1 MIRRRLP
8 IGGVQVFRE
17 LRRDY
22 DVYVDKTRHVY
33 EMASRYKTV
42 FLARPR
48 RFGKSL
54 LCSTIAS
61 LFRAEKEL
69 FEGLAIAGMDWEW
82 KVHPIIHI
90 GFGHGDFT
98 DNGVEALNIIIERE
112 LDSICDTYGI
122 SVKKTGDISDLFV
135 RVITELAQKIGM
147 PVVIIDEYDNP
158 LLNTIDQPELNKRLR
173 EKLKGFYSVIKQYG
187 EHIRFAFITGVTKF
201 AQVSVF
207 SGMNQPQDISMMAE
221 YCDICG
227 VTQEELENVFA
238 PEIDSYAEKY
248 GGREKYLDKLRG
260 FYNGYCFTKDK
271 ISVYNTYGL
280 LNHFENSA
288 DFTPYWSMSGIPSFL
303 LKYLKMK
310 SSDIVEIEEAQMKAG
325 SFADYRDDTITL
337 FPLLYQAGYLT
348 ITDYDERTGIYKLN
362 YPNIEVRQTFAEFL
376 SGNYSKSHGIFND
389 SLAIDF
395 IDALLAGNV
404 DEFMDLLKWY
414 LQTVDYSLSSKI
426 TEFYVEFAVSN
437 IINMLGLRCVNE
449 VHTANGRMD
458 SVIHAGEYI
467 YIIEFK
473 VDKPVEKAVRQ
484 IRRKDYALIFAREGK
499 KIIKVGVVFNRE
511 TRNIL

>member
-1 MIRRRLP
+1 MTRRRLP
-8 IGGVQVFRE
+8 IGGVQVFSE
-17 LRRDY
+17 LRREY

-112 LDSICDTYGI
+112 LDGVCDAYGI

-187 EHIRFAFITGVTKF
+187 
-201 AQVSVF
+201 
-207 SGMNQPQDISMMAE
+207 
-221 YCDICG
+221 
-227 VTQEELENVFA
+227 
-238 PEIDSYAEKY
+238 
-248 GGREKYLDKLRG
+248 
-260 FYNGYCFTKDK
+260 
-271 ISVYNTYGL
+271 
-280 LNHFENSA
+280 
-288 DFTPYWSMSGIPSFL
+288 
-303 LKYLKMK
+303 
-310 SSDIVEIEEAQMKAG
+310 
-325 SFADYRDDTITL
+325 
-337 FPLLYQAGYLT
+337 
-348 ITDYDERTGIYKLN
+348 
-362 YPNIEVRQTFAEFL
+362 
-376 SGNYSKSHGIFND
+376 
-389 SLAIDF
+389 
-395 IDALLAGNV
+395 
-404 DEFMDLLKWY
+404 
-414 LQTVDYSLSSKI
+414 
-426 TEFYVEFAVSN
+426 
-437 IINMLGLRCVNE
+437 
-449 VHTANGRMD
+449 
-458 SVIHAGEYI
+458 
-467 YIIEFK
+467 
-473 VDKPVEKAVRQ
+473 
-484 IRRKDYALIFAREGK
+484 
-499 KIIKVGVVFNRE
+499 
-511 TRNIL
+511 